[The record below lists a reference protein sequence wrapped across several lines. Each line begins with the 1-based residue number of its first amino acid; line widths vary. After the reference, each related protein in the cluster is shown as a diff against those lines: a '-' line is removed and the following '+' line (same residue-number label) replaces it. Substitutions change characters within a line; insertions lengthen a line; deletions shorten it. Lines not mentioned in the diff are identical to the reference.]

1 MEDLKKSF
9 CKTLGDFVG
18 EMKSVFPELVDKFKV
33 NPEESDESKVDGG
46 SEEIVS
52 FTQQIMPRA
61 QLLAQKDDG
70 FFDTPFFVYTV
81 DVSELFRGAS
91 KQNKDAIWKY
101 IQSLFLLASSMNEHV
116 DESINTILK
125 DFMDII
131 NDETSNASP
140 SFDPMDDIYGSFLKG
155 TQIGKLAEDISKKM
169 DIDKL
174 AKDLN
179 IDPSE
184 KTNMTPPNIQ
194 DIMSI
199 LGGKDG
205 KLMNMVQTVSEEIQS
220 KMESG
225 ELNQDIMMKEVQ
237 DMMKKFTTDPAF
249 KTVMQSNEMR
259 NMMQSPDLKKM
270 FSGLNAG
277 GVNPMNLISGQN
289 GQNGQDDDFQ
299 VLENMFQGNQG
310 NQKNKK
316 NKKNR
321 ETSTR
326 DRLLAKLEDRKKKQI
341 KD

>member
-18 EMKSVFPELVDKFKV
+18 EMKSVFPEITDKLKV
-33 NPEESDESKVDGG
+33 NSDEE
-46 SEEIVS
+46 SEEIKS
-52 FTQQIMPRA
+52 FTHQIMPRA
-61 QLLAQKDDG
+61 KLLAQKDDG
-70 FFDTPFFVYTV
+70 FFDTQFFVYTV

-116 DESINTILK
+116 DESISLILK

-131 NDETSNASP
+131 NDETSSQNASP
-140 SFDPMDDIYGSFLKG
+140 SFDPNQMDDIYGSFLKG

-169 DIDKL
+169 DMDKL

-194 DIMSI
+194 DIMGL

-205 KLMNMVQTVSEEIQS
+205 KLMDMVQTVSEEIQS

-237 DMMKKFTTDPAF
+237 DMMKKVTNDPAF
-249 KTVMQSNEMR
+249 KTVMQSSEMR

-299 VLENMFQGNQG
+299 VLENMFQGNQR
-310 NQKNKK
+310 NNNKK
-316 NKKNR
+316 
-321 ETSTR
+321 TSTR